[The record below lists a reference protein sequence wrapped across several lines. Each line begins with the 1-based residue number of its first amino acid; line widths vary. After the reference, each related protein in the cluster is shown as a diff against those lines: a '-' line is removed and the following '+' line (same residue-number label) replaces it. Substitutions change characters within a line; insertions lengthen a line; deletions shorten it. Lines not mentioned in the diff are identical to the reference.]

1 MKKIILF
8 MLSIMMVLFLLFL
21 YKEYKLPSVKSC
33 YQAEVV
39 YLKPLYGGEFSDNEL
54 KKYSNIL
61 VVHSV
66 KQFRYAADN
75 KILPIWI
82 DKTCFEKIDLQWVEL
97 KLRQYYPV
105 VVVGYGN
112 ADYPFRNIPI
122 GRKGPGGPL
131 IDAQK
136 YKDYLNKIKK
146 ENGIS
151 VCKKKPDENIAN
163 WGAFTYGFKG
173 EPLIEET
180 LMISR
185 KLLYNQFIVSQ

>member
-1 MKKIILF
+1 

-33 YQAEVV
+33 YQAEVA

-66 KQFRYAADN
+66 KQLRYVADN

-82 DKTCFEKIDLQWVEL
+82 DKACFEKIDLQWVEL

-105 VVVGYGN
+105 VVIGYGN

-136 YKDYLNKIKK
+136 YKDHLNKIKK

-151 VCKKKPDENIAN
+151 VCKKKLDENIAN
-163 WGAFTYGFKG
+163 WGTFTYGFKG

>member
-1 MKKIILF
+1 

-66 KQFRYAADN
+66 KQFRYVADN

-82 DKTCFEKIDLQWVEL
+82 DKACFEKIDLQWVEL

-105 VVVGYGN
+105 VVIGYGN
-112 ADYPFRNIPI
+112 ADYPFRNMPI

-131 IDAQK
+131 VDAQK

-151 VCKKKPDENIAN
+151 VCKKKLDENIAN